1 MEYFIKKSKLNKR
14 TMAKYGFK
22 RGSEWN
28 VNPAHYQE
36 GQVAKGWFKFPVI
49 VTENDSKVA
58 TLPGGTPIGWLYA
71 DPETGK
77 LSVVVNLNKTTADNL
92 KPEQAQELR
101 DSNTVALFE
110 LLNRLMDTHKQFIS
124 DGVLEVV

>member
-36 GQVAKGWFKFPVI
+36 DQVAKGWFKFPVI
-49 VTENDSKVA
+49 VTENDSKAA

-71 DPETGK
+71 DPTTGK
-77 LSVVVNLNKTTADNL
+77 LSVVTCLNKTTTDNL
-92 KPEQAQELR
+92 KPEQAQELK
-101 DSNTVALFE
+101 DTNTVALFE

-124 DGVLEVV
+124 DGVLEVQ